1 MIPAICFRTATLS
14 DLDVIT
20 EFNMRM
26 AEETESLQL
35 DHERLLQGVE
45 AVLRDSSK
53 GMYYVAECDGKV
65 VGQLLVT
72 MEWSDWRNGMFWWI
86 QSVYVL
92 PEYRRKRIFS
102 LLYRSVE
109 NLARSTPNVCGLR
122 LYVDKSNESA
132 IATYTALGMEQ
143 TRYELMEVDFVLQ
156 RKSN

>member
-14 DLDVIT
+14 DLEVIT
-20 EFNMRM
+20 EFNLRM

-53 GMYYVAECDGKV
+53 GVYYVAESNGKV

-92 PEYRRKRIFS
+92 PEYRRRGIFS
-102 LLYRSVE
+102 LLYHSVE
-109 NLARSTPNVCGLR
+109 NLARSTLNVCGLR

-132 IATYTALGMEQ
+132 IATYTALGMER
-143 TRYELMEVDFVLQ
+143 TCYELMEVDFVLQ
-156 RKSN
+156 RKK

>member
-14 DLDVIT
+14 DLEVIT
-20 EFNMRM
+20 EFNLRM

-35 DHERLLQGVE
+35 DHERLLQGVK

-53 GMYYVAECDGKV
+53 GVYYVAESNGKV
-65 VGQLLVT
+65 VGQLFVT

-92 PEYRRKRIFS
+92 PEYRRKGIFS
-102 LLYRSVE
+102 LLYHSVE
-109 NLARSTPNVCGLR
+109 NLARSTLNVCGLR

-132 IATYTALGMEQ
+132 IATYTALGMER
-143 TRYELMEVDFVLQ
+143 TYYELMEVDFVLQ
-156 RKSN
+156 RKK